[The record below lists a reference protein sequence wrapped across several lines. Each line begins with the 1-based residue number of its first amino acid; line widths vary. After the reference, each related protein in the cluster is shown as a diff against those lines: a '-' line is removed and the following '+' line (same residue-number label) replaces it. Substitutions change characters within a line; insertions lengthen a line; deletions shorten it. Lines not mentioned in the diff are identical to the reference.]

1 MTVYNINLSEED
13 MVENIEE
20 ADLKVEADE
29 VVYVGG
35 AGGTGDHRELTNRDA
50 PDSHPIDAITG
61 LRAVVD
67 KVNGIQQGAQ
77 VNVIERVEVNGVPM
91 EVSDKAVDIAV
102 PTSYG
107 WTLDY
112 EQSTGKIFLKDK
124 AGAILSTVDTTLER
138 IVKKGRY
145 DASTKEIVLVLDDD
159 SEIRIDAA
167 ALVKVYN
174 AGTGLTLGADG
185 VTFNHSNS
193 ISEVTEYVGGAN
205 AALRIMYDGQGHVKA
220 VSTVAI
226 YPPTSKGM
234 AGQVWVS
241 DGGVGGQWENKP
253 TDGAQGPQ
261 GEMGPQ
267 GLQGPKGDDGVTPV
281 RGVDYWTDADKQE
294 IVNDVLASIPVAEGG
309 SF

>member
-1 MTVYNINLSEED
+1 MTTCNTDPIKNIKD
-13 MVENIEE
+13 IE
-20 ADLKVEADE
+20 LIVEADE
-29 VVYVGG
+29 IYYVGMPG
-35 AGGTGDHRELTNRDA
+35 ATQDHRTLTNRDA
-50 PDSHPIDAITG
+50 PNSHPIDAVTG
-61 LRAVVD
+61 LRTVVD

-91 EVSDKAVDIAV
+91 EVSDKTVDISV

-112 EQSTGKIFLKDK
+112 EQATGKIFLKDK
-124 AGAILSTVDTTLER
+124 AGVILSTVDTTLER
-138 IVKKGRY
+138 IVQDGRY
-145 DASTKEIVLVLDDD
+145 DASTKEIVLVLDDG

-193 ISEVTEYVGGAN
+193 ISEVSEYVGGAN
-205 AALRIMYDGQGHVKA
+205 AALRIMYDGQGHVKS
-220 VSTVAI
+220 VSTSPI
-226 YPPTSKGM
+226 YPPTSKGQV
-234 AGQVWVS
+234 GQVWVS
-241 DGGVGGQWENKP
+241 DGDVGGYWENKP
-253 TDGAQGPQ
+253 KDGAQGPK
-261 GEMGPQ
+261 GETGPI
-267 GLQGPKGDDGVTPV
+267 GPQGPKGDDGVTPV

-294 IVNDVLASIPVAEGG
+294 IVNDVLASLPVAEGG